1 MAKHLKKK
9 IGEIFYHLVVIV
21 VVVVVVIIIIIIII
35 IKLKY
40 FYQNAQSY
48 VENKQ
53 T

>member
-9 IGEIFYHLVVIV
+9 KIGEVFYHLVVI
-21 VVVVVVIIIIIIII
+21 VVVVIIIIIIII
-35 IKLKY
+35 IIKVKY